1 MKAHALSSRIC
12 LVSAILAA
20 CAGCDVNHSGV
31 TRVVEPA
38 TPTPIVLN
46 EQAVDDVALSL
57 SVRGTEYR
65 MTRAELEAIRPH
77 RVQTSTFWSADRGTF
92 EGPLLRDVLAR
103 VGLDSAE
110 AVRLTGLDGFSNVI
124 PRQDW
129 ERWPILIASRNNGKP
144 IPVSAKG
151 PLRIIYP
158 RDMDAELLEPIY
170 RLRWVWLL
178 ARIDEAPR

>member
-1 MKAHALSSRIC
+1 MKRHALSSRIC
-12 LVSAILAA
+12 LAFAILAA
-20 CAGCDVNHSGV
+20 SVACDVNHPDA
-31 TRVVEPA
+31 TRVLEAA
-38 TPTPIVLN
+38 TPVPIVLDGRV
-46 EQAVDDVALSL
+46 EDETALSL
-57 SVRGTEYR
+57 AVRGKEFR
-65 MTRAELEAIRPH
+65 LTRSELESIRPH
-77 RVQTSTFWSADRGTF
+77 RVQTSTFWSADHGTF

-129 ERWPILIASRNNGKP
+129 ERWPILIASRNDGKP
-144 IPVSAKG
+144 IPISAKG

-178 ARIDEAPR
+178 ARIEEAP